1 MKIDVDSSVM
11 FVYEQIMCEFSNIM
25 VFDLLRKEIKPSD
38 FLILKGITLF
48 KNAQYGKVR
57 CAF

>member
-1 MKIDVDSSVM
+1 M